1 MPRLEPETHIAE
13 KVSGALKD
21 QERVDAA
28 LSGGFAVLPQGGYE
42 TQAGGSIVGG
52 AAVASV
58 GSATDPYD
66 IVLTTERL
74 LAFSGLAGSASSPRF
89 ACDRASGH
97 VTVVRR
103 LAGWAWVSV
112 VFHDRELRLLV
123 GRRFRE
129 QLARMA
135 DALH

>member
-1 MPRLEPETHIAE
+1 MSRREPEAYIAE
-13 KVSGALKD
+13 RVSGALDD

-42 TQAGGSIVGG
+42 TRASGTMVGG
-52 AAVASV
+52 AAVGSV

-66 IVLTTERL
+66 IVLTNERL
-74 LAFSGLAGSASSPRF
+74 LAFSGHDGPVSSPRF
-89 ACDRASGH
+89 ACERSSGH
-97 VTVVRR
+97 VVVVRR
-103 LAGWAWVSV
+103 IAGWTWVSV

-135 DALH
+135 EALP